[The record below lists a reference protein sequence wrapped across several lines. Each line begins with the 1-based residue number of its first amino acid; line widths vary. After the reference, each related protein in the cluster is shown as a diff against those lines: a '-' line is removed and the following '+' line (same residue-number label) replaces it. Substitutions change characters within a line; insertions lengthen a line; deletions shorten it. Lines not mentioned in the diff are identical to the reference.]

1 VTIKNMNK
9 EGKNPIILDAGDL
22 FFSTHTLHDSIRS
35 SESYRAS
42 AIIKGYGQIGCDA
55 INVGQYELANGLPFL
70 LGITRSTSIPFL
82 SANLRDANTGKL
94 LFEPYIILRRS
105 DLKIGIIGLTDL
117 VPDSIPE
124 LIVDNYIITGQEFIS
139 KIKKKADIIVMLVNS
154 DRSTYKDLPGHF
166 SEADLIYTSG
176 STSLTR
182 PMMRQPVEG
191 PYLYSSGREARFLNV
206 TELNIKN
213 KSYPVTNVSYLE
225 EKMNY
230 TRRIL
235 DRLQDSD
242 SSKKLEEIYA
252 GQDAVLEKITERRK
266 EIGQTRKILKSA
278 VNTLHFENVPMGK
291 EIIDDES
298 MVSFVNETLSK
309 CNELK
314 QVAN

>member
-1 VTIKNMNK
+1 MNK
-9 EGKNPIILDAGDL
+9 DGKNPIILDAGDL
-22 FFSTHTLHDSIRS
+22 FFSTPTLHDSIRS

-55 INVGQYELANGLPFL
+55 INVGHYELANGLPFL
-70 LGITRSTSIPFL
+70 LDITQSTSIPFI
-82 SANLRDANTGKL
+82 SANLKDATTGKL

-117 VPDSIPE
+117 ASDSIPE
-124 LIVDNYIITGQEFIS
+124 LVVDDYIVAGQEFIS
-139 KIKKKADIIVMLVNS
+139 KIKKKVDVVVMLVNS
-154 DRSTYKDLPGHF
+154 DRSTYKDLPTHF
-166 SEADLIYTSG
+166 LDADLIYTSG
-176 STSLTR
+176 SSSLTR
-182 PMMRQPVEG
+182 PMMRQLVDG
-191 PYLYSSGREARFLNV
+191 PYLYSSGREGRYLNV

-225 EKMNY
+225 EKINY

-235 DRLQDSD
+235 DRLRDSD
-242 SSKKLEEIYA
+242 SDKTLEEIYA
-252 GQDAVLEKITERRK
+252 GQEAVLEKITARRK
-266 EIGQTRKILKSA
+266 NIVQTRKALKSA
-278 VNTLHFENVPMGK
+278 VNTLHFENMPMGK

-309 CNELK
+309 CSELK

>member
-1 VTIKNMNK
+1 M
-9 EGKNPIILDAGDL
+9 
-22 FFSTHTLHDSIRS
+22 
-35 SESYRAS
+35 
-42 AIIKGYGQIGCDA
+42 
-55 INVGQYELANGLPFL
+55 
-70 LGITRSTSIPFL
+70 
-82 SANLRDANTGKL
+82 
-94 LFEPYIILRRS
+94 
-105 DLKIGIIGLTDL
+105 
-117 VPDSIPE
+117 
-124 LIVDNYIITGQEFIS
+124 
-139 KIKKKADIIVMLVNS
+139 
-154 DRSTYKDLPGHF
+154 
-166 SEADLIYTSG
+166 
-176 STSLTR
+176 
-182 PMMRQPVEG
+182 
-191 PYLYSSGREARFLNV
+191 

-242 SSKKLEEIYA
+242 SSKRLEEIYA

-309 CNELK
+309 CSELK